1 VPGVTDPVS
10 LTSAQLALARIY
22 GFASWARLK
31 HHLEV
36 VERYRRAP
44 DEVPTSDDPGAA
56 FLALACLR
64 YGDDDSPERWAQ
76 ARALLTPAL
85 AGAGVHVAAAAADA
99 EAVASHLAEDP
110 GVARREGGSYRWEP
124 LLYLAFAR
132 IGAAETAVV
141 RAARLLLDAGAD
153 PNAGYLWHGLSS
165 PFTALTGAL
174 GGGEGDQPRHP
185 HGLALARVLLDAGA
199 DPNDGQTL
207 YNRQFDPDDS
217 HFELLFAYGLGRG
230 DGGPWRARL
239 GPAADSPEEMLG
251 RQLWWAVV
259 HDLRARV
266 RLLAGHGVDVRRPVT
281 FEGSRREG
289 RTPAGL
295 AAVSGCPEL
304 AAELVALGSPPP
316 PDDGPDAFVAAA
328 LSGDRSR
335 VESLGAHAEEARR
348 RRPGLV
354 VWAAARRL
362 TAAIPLLVELGFDVN
377 ALARSDAPLEQQWE
391 SALHVAAQ
399 VGDVGLVRLL
409 LGLGVSTVAR
419 DARFG
424 GTPLD
429 WARHF
434 GQDDVAR
441 LLEPLTP

>member
-1 VPGVTDPVS
+1 MSTAHLPDDPDLAQLRRRAKELRDAARARDPQALELLAADVGRLS
-10 LTSAQLALARIY
+10 GALRLAEAQLALARAH

-44 DEVPTSDDPGAA
+44 DEVPTSDDPGDA

-64 YGDDDSPERWAQ
+64 YGDDDSPERWEQ

-124 LLYLAFAR
+124 LLYRAFAR
-132 IGAAETAVV
+132 IGGAETAVV

-153 PNAGYLWHGLSS
+153 PSAGYLWHGLPS

-207 YNRQFDPDDS
+207 YNRQFEPDDS
-217 HFELLFAYGLGRG
+217 HFELLFAYGLGG
-230 DGGPWRARL
+230 GGGGPWRGGAGRARL

-266 RLLAGHGVDVRRPVT
+266 RMLAGHGVDVRRPVT

-289 RTPAGL
+289 RTPTAL
-295 AAVSGCPEL
+295 AAVSG
-304 AAELVALGSPPP
+304 
-316 PDDGPDAFVAAA
+316 
-328 LSGDRSR
+328 
-335 VESLGAHAEEARR
+335 
-348 RRPGLV
+348 
-354 VWAAARRL
+354 
-362 TAAIPLLVELGFDVN
+362 
-377 ALARSDAPLEQQWE
+377 
-391 SALHVAAQ
+391 
-399 VGDVGLVRLL
+399 
-409 LGLGVSTVAR
+409 
-419 DARFG
+419 
-424 GTPLD
+424 
-429 WARHF
+429 
-434 GQDDVAR
+434 
-441 LLEPLTP
+441 